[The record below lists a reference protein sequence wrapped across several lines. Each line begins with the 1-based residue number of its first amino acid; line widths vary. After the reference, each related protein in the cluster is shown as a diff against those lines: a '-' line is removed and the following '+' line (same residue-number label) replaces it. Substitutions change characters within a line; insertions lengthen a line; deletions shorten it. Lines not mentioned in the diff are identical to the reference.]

1 MSGVT
6 DPDRR
11 ISIDPDLICDFSDL
25 ISFRH
30 LFKSGSDLLKELP
43 VRIIVLLIFGNKC
56 ALAKCSK
63 LSDLFKEFFLNQ
75 EQALI
80 SGFVF

>member
-25 ISFRH
+25 ISFGH
-30 LFKSGSDLLKELP
+30 LFKSGSDLLRKLP
-43 VRIIVLLIFGNKC
+43 VRIIVLVLDGISEIDAHLRRGLSYLICLRHFIYSSTMGGI
-56 ALAKCSK
+56 L
-63 LSDLFKEFFLNQ
+63 
-75 EQALI
+75 
-80 SGFVF
+80 